1 MKSFAYAHGEIQKK
15 FWMKY
20 FAIRQNVKLN
30 PPTAAAISHA
40 AGVFHIAK
48 QYFTHP
54 KGWI

>member
-20 FAIRQNVKLN
+20 FAIRKNVKLN
-30 PPTAAAISHA
+30 PPTVAAISHA
-40 AGVFHIAK
+40 AGVFHIEK